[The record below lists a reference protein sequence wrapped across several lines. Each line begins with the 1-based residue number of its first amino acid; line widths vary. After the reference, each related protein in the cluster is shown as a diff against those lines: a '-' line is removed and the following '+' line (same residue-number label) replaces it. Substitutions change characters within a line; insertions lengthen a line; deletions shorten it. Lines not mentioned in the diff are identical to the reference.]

1 MALSNEFTDGN
12 GTRSVVYS
20 FYFNGAVDLLHAHRE
35 KHGYS
40 ESHFCPYRYSRHKC
54 PPQLIISPP
63 GLRRCAVVYL
73 HRLFQDFQE
82 SVFAQNCWS
91 NINFSLQFV
100 Y

>member
-35 KHGYS
+35 KRGDS
-40 ESHFCPYRYSRHKC
+40 ESHFCPTGTVTINV
-54 PPQLIISPP
+54 PAELIISPP

-73 HRLFQDFQE
+73 HVYSKIFRRAFLLKIAGQILT
-82 SVFAQNCWS
+82 SVFNLF
-91 NINFSLQFV
+91 I
-100 Y
+100 